1 MDMLK
6 TQWLRIVQ
14 QLSGLSASQKML
26 VAALVTIMVMTM
38 LYWARYA
45 GTAEMEALLDQPFS
59 SDEIARV
66 TAKLAS
72 RGIRYQVAGDRV
84 MVPSDRK
91 YEALADLSYDQ
102 LLPRNTETGFD
113 IIAKQINAFMPN
125 SQVQAMYIQAKQ
137 ITLARVIG
145 NYPGVSNATVLID
158 PKDEVRLGKNSISP
172 TAMVTIQT
180 RGGERFDIKRLVA
193 ASADAVVGAQAGL
206 QRKNITVIVDGRS
219 YPVQDREDDSVLA
232 GDQLEWKYQ
241 SEHLMEDKLR
251 EQFSYIHG
259 LIASVTV
266 DVNIR
271 SEQAQE
277 TIVDK
282 NNFLYKETSIS
293 NHTEEG
299 SSAGRGMTDVGASA
313 NTQISIDGN
322 GGGGDSTT
330 NNTSEDKTQFTLIP
344 SQKLIQS
351 KTPAGKPTVVGAVVR
366 VPRSYFVR
374 MYRTLHTASA
384 DNNPSDA
391 QLKDVMEAELAS
403 IRDGIK
409 KCTGLKEDADV
420 SVATYADVTPDLALA
435 AEQTA
440 AVSSPMT
447 LMLGGHIKEIGVGVL
462 AVLSLFMVM
471 MMVRKGAPVPVMAN
485 APEPVLPQMLSAAE
499 HLAGEVGEG
508 DSALDGMELDEDAV
522 RAQQMLGQ
530 VSTLVKENPDAA
542 ANLVKRWLNRT

>member
-1 MDMLK
+1 MDMIKSQL
-6 TQWLRIVQ
+6 LRIQQ

-72 RGIRYQVAGDRV
+72 RGIRYQVSGDRV

-91 YEALADLSYDQ
+91 YEALADLSYEQ

-125 SQVQAMYIQAKQ
+125 SQVQAMYVQAKQ

-145 NYPGVSNATVLID
+145 NYPGVSSATVLID

-180 RGGERFDIKRLVA
+180 RGGERFDVKRLVA

-206 QRKNITVIVDGRS
+206 QRKNITVIIDGRS

-241 SEHLMEDKLR
+241 SEHLMEDKIR
-251 EQFSYIHG
+251 EQFSYIQG

-277 TIVDK
+277 VIVDK

-293 NHTEEG
+293 NRTEEG
-299 SSAGRGMTDVGASA
+299 SSASRGIADVGASA
-313 NTQISIDGN
+313 NTQISIDG
-322 GGGGDSTT
+322 GAGGDNTTST
-330 NNTSEDKTQFTLIP
+330 TSEDKTQFTLIP
-344 SQKLIQS
+344 SQKTIS
-351 KTPAGKPTVVGAVVR
+351 SRTPAGKPTVVGASVR

-374 MYRTLHTASA
+374 MYKTLHTASTGE
-384 DNNPSDA
+384 PSDA
-391 QLKDVMEAELAS
+391 QLKDVMDNELAS

-409 KCTGLKEDADV
+409 KCTGLKDDTDV
-420 SVATYADVTPDLALA
+420 SVATYADVTPDLAMA
-435 AEQTA
+435 AAQTT
-440 AVSSPMT
+440 AVSSPVTM
-447 LMLGGHIKEIGVGVL
+447 MLGGHVKEIGVGVL
-462 AVLSLFMVM
+462 AVVSLLMVM
-471 MMVRKGAPVPVMAN
+471 MMVRKGAPVPVVA
-485 APEPVLPQMLSAAE
+485 AAEEPVLPQMLSAGE
-499 HLAGEVGEG
+499 HLAGEAGEG
-508 DSALDGMELDEDAV
+508 DPALDGMELDEDAV

-530 VSTLVKENPDAA
+530 VSTLVKENPEAA

>member
-1 MDMLK
+1 MIKSQL
-6 TQWLRIVQ
+6 LRIQQ

-72 RGIRYQVAGDRV
+72 RGIRYQVSGDRV

-91 YEALADLSYDQ
+91 YEALADLSYEQ

-125 SQVQAMYIQAKQ
+125 SQVQAMYVQAKQ

-145 NYPGVSNATVLID
+145 NYPGVSSATVLID

-180 RGGERFDIKRLVA
+180 RGGERFDVKRLVA

-206 QRKNITVIVDGRS
+206 QRKNITVIIDGRS

-241 SEHLMEDKLR
+241 SEHLMEDKIR
-251 EQFSYIHG
+251 EQFSYIQG

-277 TIVDK
+277 VIVDK

-293 NHTEEG
+293 NRTEEG
-299 SSAGRGMTDVGASA
+299 SSASRGIADVGASA
-313 NTQISIDGN
+313 NTQISIDG
-322 GGGGDSTT
+322 GAGGDNTTST
-330 NNTSEDKTQFTLIP
+330 TSEDKTQFTLIP
-344 SQKLIQS
+344 SQKTIS
-351 KTPAGKPTVVGAVVR
+351 SRTPAGKPTVVGASVR

-374 MYRTLHTASA
+374 MYKTLHTASTGE
-384 DNNPSDA
+384 PSDA
-391 QLKDVMEAELAS
+391 QLKDVMDNELAS

-409 KCTGLKEDADV
+409 KCTGLKDDTDV
-420 SVATYADVTPDLALA
+420 SVATYADVTPDLAMA
-435 AEQTA
+435 AAQTT
-440 AVSSPMT
+440 AVSSPVTM
-447 LMLGGHIKEIGVGVL
+447 MLGGHVKEIGVGVL
-462 AVLSLFMVM
+462 AVVSLLMVM
-471 MMVRKGAPVPVMAN
+471 MMVRKGAPVPVVA
-485 APEPVLPQMLSAAE
+485 AAADEPVLPQMLSAGE
-499 HLAGEVGEG
+499 HLAGEAGEG
-508 DSALDGMELDEDAV
+508 DPALDGMELDEDAV

-530 VSTLVKENPDAA
+530 VSTLVKENPEAA

>member
-1 MDMLK
+1 MDAIK
-6 TQWLRIVQ
+6 TQLLRIQQ

-26 VAALVTIMVMTM
+26 AAALVTIMVMTM

-125 SQVQAMYIQAKQ
+125 SQVQAMYVQAKQ

-145 NYPGVSNATVLID
+145 NYPGVSSATVLID

-180 RGGERFDIKRLVA
+180 RGGERFDVKRLVA

-219 YPVQDREDDSVLA
+219 YPVQDREDDTVLA

-241 SEHLMEDKLR
+241 NEHLMEDKIR

-266 DVNIR
+266 EVNIR

-293 NHTEEG
+293 NRTEEG
-299 SSAGRGMTDVGASA
+299 SSASRGMMDVGASA
-313 NTQISIDGN
+313 NTQISIDGG
-322 GGGGDSTT
+322 GGGGDNTT
-330 NNTSEDKTQFTLIP
+330 NTTSEDKTQFTLIP
-344 SQKLIQS
+344 SQKTVS
-351 KTPAGKPTVVGAVVR
+351 SRTPAGKPTVMGASVR
-366 VPRSYFVR
+366 IPRSYFVR
-374 MYRTLHTASA
+374 MYKTLHTASTG
-384 DNNPSDA
+384 DPSDV
-391 QLKDVMEAELAS
+391 QLKDLMETELAS

-409 KCTGLKEDADV
+409 KCTGLKDDTDV
-420 SVATYADVTPDLALA
+420 SVATYADVTPELAMA

-440 AVSSPMT
+440 AVSTPIT
-447 LMLGGHIKEIGVGVL
+447 LMLGGHVKEIGVGVL
-462 AVLSLFMVM
+462 AVVSLLMVM
-471 MMVRKGAPVPVMAN
+471 MMVRKGAPIPVMA
-485 APEPVLPQMLSAAE
+485 AAIEPELPQMLSAGE

-508 DSALDGMELDEDAV
+508 DPALDGMELDDDAV

>member
-1 MDMLK
+1 MDVIKSQL
-6 TQWLRIVQ
+6 LRIQQ

-45 GTAEMEALLDQPFS
+45 GTAEMEALLDQPFTA
-59 SDEIARV
+59 DEISRV
-66 TAKLAS
+66 TTKLAS
-72 RGIRYQVAGDRV
+72 RGIRYQVNGDRV
-84 MVPSDRK
+84 MVPTDRK
-91 YEALADLSYDQ
+91 YEALADLSYEQ

-137 ITLARVIG
+137 ITLAKVIG
-145 NYPGVSNATVLID
+145 NYPGVSSATVLID

-180 RGGERFDIKRLVA
+180 RSGERFDVKRLVV

-241 SEHLMEDKLR
+241 SEHLMEDKIR
-251 EQFSYIHG
+251 EQFSYIQG

-277 TIVDK
+277 VIVDK
-282 NNFLYKETSIS
+282 NNFLYKETTIS
-293 NHTEEG
+293 NRTEEG
-299 SSAGRGMTDVGASA
+299 SSASKGIADVGASA
-313 NTQISIDGN
+313 NTQISIDG
-322 GGGGDSTT
+322 GGGGDNTTSTS
-330 NNTSEDKTQFTLIP
+330 SEDKTQFTLIP
-344 SQKLIQS
+344 SQRTVS
-351 KTPAGKPTVVGAVVR
+351 SRTPAGKPTVVGASVR

-374 MYRTLHTASA
+374 MYKTLHTASTG
-384 DNNPSDA
+384 DPSDA
-391 QLKDVMEAELAS
+391 QLKDLMEGELAS

-409 KCTGLKEDADV
+409 KCTGLKEDTDV
-420 SVATYADVTPDLALA
+420 SVATYADVTADLALA

-440 AVSSPMT
+440 AVSSPVT

-462 AVLSLFMVM
+462 AVISLFMVM
-471 MMVRKGAPVPVMAN
+471 MMVRKGAPVPAI
-485 APEPVLPQMLSAAE
+485 AAAALEPEVPQALTAGE
-499 HLAGEVGEG
+499 HLVGEAGEG
-508 DSALDGMELDEDAV
+508 DPALDGMELDEDAV
-522 RAQQMLGQ
+522 RTQQMLGQ
-530 VSTLVKENPDAA
+530 VSTLVKENPEAA

>member
-1 MDMLK
+1 MDVIK
-6 TQWLRIVQ
+6 SQWLRVQQ

-26 VAALVTIMVMTM
+26 VAALVTIMVMTL

-66 TAKLAS
+66 TAKLSS

-91 YEALADLSYDQ
+91 FEALADLSYEQ

-145 NYPGVSNATVLID
+145 NYPGVAAATVLID

-172 TAMVTIQT
+172 TAMVTITT

-206 QRKNITVIVDGRS
+206 QRKNITVIIDGRS
-219 YPVQDREDDSVLA
+219 YPVQDRGDDTVLA

-241 SEHLMEDKLR
+241 SEHLMEEKIRD
-251 EQFSYIHG
+251 QFSYIQG

-266 DVNIR
+266 DVNFR
-271 SEQAQE
+271 SEQSQE

-293 NHTEEG
+293 NRTEEG
-299 SSAGRGMTDVGASA
+299 SSAGRGMIEPGASA
-313 NTQISIDGN
+313 NTQISIDG
-322 GGGGDSTT
+322 GGGGDTTTSTST
-330 NNTSEDKTQFTLIP
+330 DDKTQFTLIP
-344 SQKLIQS
+344 SQKMVQS
-351 KTPAGKPTVVGAVVR
+351 KTPAGKPTVVGASVR

-374 MYRTLHTASA
+374 MYRTLHTTATK
-384 DNNPSDA
+384 DPDDA
-391 QLKDVMEAELAS
+391 ELKDVMQAELAS

-409 KCTGLKEDADV
+409 KCTGLKDDADV
-420 SVATYADVTPDLALA
+420 SVATYADVTGELALA
-435 AEQTA
+435 AEQTSTIA
-440 AVSSPMT
+440 SPVRM
-447 LMLGGHIKEIGVGVL
+447 MVGGHLKEIVVGVL
-462 AVLSLFMVM
+462 AVVSLLMVM
-471 MMVRKGAPVPVMAN
+471 MMVRKGAPAPVAAAIAIEPEVPKV
-485 APEPVLPQMLSAAE
+485 LSAGE

-530 VSTLVKENPDAA
+530 VSTLVKENPEAA